1 MFVHLGRLV
10 LLTGA
15 ALLALAPLAARSD
28 AAATPAAAPAAAPP
42 SSCGDGL
49 LVAGETCDSCPA
61 DCQAS
66 TCRTKGRRKVTI
78 NLTTQSGYDKV
89 GAVTVLLAYRKG
101 VLSLPG
107 EKNAPAVK
115 TRVSTRQPTAE
126 AFANDL
132 GYALRV
138 LVSSKEGLIPGPLL
152 DVDLDACADA
162 PRAQAGDLT
171 CRVESCAQGGAR
183 LRQCECSVSVP

>member
-15 ALLALAPLAARSD
+15 ALLALASHVARSD

-115 TRVSTRQPTAE
+115 ARVSTRQPSAE

-132 GYALRV
+132 GYGLRV
-138 LVSSKEGLIPGPLL
+138 LVSSKVGLIAGPLL